1 MKLNEKEMEFVELLN
16 KKDFVS
22 GQEDSD
28 KDLAKEISKTIE
40 IMVNSY
46 SFKRK
51 DLADE
56 IMNRGIEGNFMC
68 IAIAFVKALGRLYKN
83 NGLYDGRNERAC
95 KVAAMVMDCP
105 SFNCKY
111 SGLTNYDGFNWCT
124 DEMDVIR
131 WEYEHDDLLDI
142 SGLVAVKLSSI
153 HKTLQQA
160 FAGMCF
166 YFLSQ
171 YCKDLNKEMEEYIDE
186 HWYYMPMI

>member
-1 MKLNEKEMEFVELLN
+1 MKLNENEIKFLELLN

-22 GQEDSD
+22 GQEKSD

-46 SFKRK
+46 AFKSK
-51 DLADE
+51 DLVNE
-56 IMNRGIEGNFMC
+56 IMSKGIEGNFMC
-68 IAIAFVKALGRLYKN
+68 IAIAFIKALGRLYIN

-95 KVAAMVMDCP
+95 KVAAMVMNCP
-105 SFNCKY
+105 SFDCRY
-111 SGLTNYDGFNWCT
+111 SGLTNYDGFNWYT
-124 DEMDVIR
+124 DRMDVRR

-142 SGLVAVKLSSI
+142 SGLVAVELSNI
-153 HKTLQQA
+153 HRTLQQT

-171 YCKDLNKEMEEYIDE
+171 YCKDINKIMEEYINA
-186 HWYYMPMI
+186 HWYNMPMI